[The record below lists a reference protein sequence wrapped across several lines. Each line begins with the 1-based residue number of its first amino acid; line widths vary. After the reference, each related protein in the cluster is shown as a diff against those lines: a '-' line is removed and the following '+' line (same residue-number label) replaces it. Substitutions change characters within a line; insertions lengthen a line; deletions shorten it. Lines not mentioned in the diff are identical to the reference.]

1 MAQGKLKQDLKQLDG
16 RTSAGTDIRLL
27 KPEMEGYYENY
38 RIDVPKH
45 VFLNVE

>member
-1 MAQGKLKQDLKQLDG
+1 MGAPRQELTFDY
-16 RTSAGTDIRLL
+16 L